1 MKPCPFVI
9 GITGGSG
16 AGKTFVLKSLKEIFG
31 EKITVISQDNYYKVF
46 RRLNKERWERA
57 VYDEPAAFA
66 NDELARD
73 LKDLINGKAV
83 QIPVYD
89 FKTHS
94 RLKEEIKV
102 KPATIVI
109 LEGIFTFNIKKLRNL
124 MDYKVFL
131 FADGDVRLSRRLVRD
146 IKERGQTVETIA
158 RTIDWYLNIVKP
170 RQERY
175 IVPMKK
181 YADLVINTNHGS
193 REAVKIL
200 EAKIRDYLA
209 NGKFDF

>member
-1 MKPCPFVI
+1 MKPYPFVI

-16 AGKTFVLKSLKEIFG
+16 AGKTFVLDSLKEIFG

-46 RRLNKERWERA
+46 RRLKKERWLRA
-57 VYDEPAAFA
+57 VYDEPAAFD
-66 NDELARD
+66 NKELAHD
-73 LKDLINGKAV
+73 LKDLINGKTV

-102 KPATIVI
+102 KPTTIII
-109 LEGIFTFNIKKLRNL
+109 LEGIFTFNIKKLRDL

-158 RTIDWYLNIVKP
+158 RTIDWYLNVVKP

-200 EAKIRDYLA
+200 EAKIRDYLTS
-209 NGKFDF
+209 GKFDF

>member
-1 MKPCPFVI
+1 
-9 GITGGSG
+9 
-16 AGKTFVLKSLKEIFG
+16 
-31 EKITVISQDNYYKVF
+31 
-46 RRLNKERWERA
+46 
-57 VYDEPAAFA
+57 
-66 NDELARD
+66 
-73 LKDLINGKAV
+73 
-83 QIPVYD
+83 
-89 FKTHS
+89 
-94 RLKEEIKV
+94 
-102 KPATIVI
+102 
-109 LEGIFTFNIKKLRNL
+109 

>member
-16 AGKTFVLKSLKEIFG
+16 AGKTFVIDELKKIFG
-31 EKITVISQDNYYKVF
+31 DKITVVSQDNYYKVV
-46 RRLNKERWERA
+46 RRLDKERWDRA
-57 VYDEPAAFA
+57 IYDEPEAFD
-66 NDELARD
+66 NREFARNI
-73 LKDLINGKAV
+73 KDLINGHPV

-102 KPATIVI
+102 KPSTVI
-109 LEGIFTFNIKKLRNL
+109 IIEGIFTFNVKKLRDL

-131 FADGDVRLSRRLVRD
+131 HSDGDVRLSRRLLRD
-146 IKERGQTVETIA
+146 IKERGESVETIA
-158 RTIDWYLNIVKP
+158 KTIDWYLNVIKP

-175 IVPMKK
+175 IVPMQK
-181 YADLVINTNHGS
+181 YADIVIDTNDGS

-200 EAKIRDYLA
+200 EAKIRGYLTT
-209 NGKFDF
+209 GEFDF

>member
-1 MKPCPFVI
+1 MKPYPFVI

-16 AGKTFVLKSLKEIFG
+16 AGKTFVLDSLKEIFG
-31 EKITVISQDNYYKVF
+31 ERITVISQDNYYKVF
-46 RRLNKERWERA
+46 RRLDKERWERA

-66 NDELARD
+66 NNELARD
-73 LKDLINGKAV
+73 LKDLINGKTV

-131 FADGDVRLSRRLVRD
+131 YADGDVRLSRRLVRD

-181 YADLVINTNHGS
+181 YADLVINTNNGS

-200 EAKIRDYLA
+200 EAKIRDYLST
-209 NGKFDF
+209 GKFDF

>member
-1 MKPCPFVI
+1 MKPYPFVI

-16 AGKTFVLKSLKEIFG
+16 AGKTFVIDELKKIFG
-31 EKITVISQDNYYKVF
+31 EKITIVSQDNYYKVIK
-46 RRLNKERWERA
+46 RLDKERWERA
-57 VYDEPAAFA
+57 IYDEPAAFD
-66 NDELARD
+66 NQEFGRD
-73 LKDLINGKAV
+73 LKDLIDGRSV

-102 KPATIVI
+102 KPATVI
-109 LEGIFTFNIKKLRNL
+109 IIEGIFTFNIKKLRDL

-131 FADGDVRLSRRLVRD
+131 HSDGDVRLSRRLIRD
-146 IKERGQTVETIA
+146 IKERGQSVETIA
-158 RTIDWYLNIVKP
+158 KTIDWYLNVIKP
-170 RQERY
+170 RQEHY
-175 IVPMKK
+175 IIPMQK
-181 YADLVINTNHGS
+181 YADLVINTNDGS

>member
-16 AGKTFVLKSLKEIFG
+16 AGKTFVIDELKKIFG
-31 EKITVISQDNYYKVF
+31 NKITVVSQDNYYKIVK
-46 RRLNKERWERA
+46 RLDKERWERA
-57 VYDEPAAFA
+57 IYDEPEAFDNA
-66 NDELARD
+66 EFARD
-73 LKDLINGKAV
+73 IKNLINGKAV
-83 QIPVYD
+83 RIPVYD

-102 KPATIVI
+102 EPATVI
-109 LEGIFTFNIKKLRNL
+109 IIEGIFTFNIKKLRDL

-131 FADGDVRLSRRLVRD
+131 HSDGDVRLSRRLIRD
-146 IKERGQTVETIA
+146 IKERGQSVETIA
-158 RTIDWYLNIVKP
+158 KTIDWYLNVVKP
-170 RQERY
+170 RQEHY
-175 IVPMKK
+175 IIPMQK
-181 YADLVINTNHGS
+181 YADLVINTNNGS

-209 NGKFDF
+209 TGKFDF